1 MREPLNKKIPI
12 GLAPFQENGRS
23 KRGVEPA
30 RSMIQP
36 LPL

>member
-23 KRGVEPA
+23 KQVWN
-30 RSMIQP
+30 
-36 LPL
+36 LPGA